1 MTSTVGS
8 YSFLLQIESLKNVS
22 SCTQIMSTVGLMKA
36 NLIRKDQKLVSFA
49 KIQSAPG
56 ILGLCRLIGGRS
68 GLHFPNSL

>member
-1 MTSTVGS
+1 
-8 YSFLLQIESLKNVS
+8 
-22 SCTQIMSTVGLMKA
+22 MSTVGLMKA